1 MEVAV
6 YAYHHLYRKEI
17 KMEVFIIIF
26 FLFVFA
32 GLSKNKS
39 VPQGYKNTYRRNH
52 ASHSNHVV
60 YVIYSTVNRK
70 LYIGM
75 TSNYNKRKQQHFDY
89 DYRQKQNK
97 VLYQHM
103 DAIGAT
109 KFNIT
114 PIITGLTYNEAM
126 YAESKLI
133 KNWGT
138 LYPYG
143 YNVNPEIQSRQLG
156 YNVAKYNNELYNRL
170 QTISTQEYKNKLL
183 WGE

>member
-1 MEVAV
+1 ME
-6 YAYHHLYRKEI
+6 I
-17 KMEVFIIIF
+17 FIIIF

-32 GLSKNKS
+32 GLSKGKTHS
-39 VPQGYKNTYRRNH
+39 SGYRSTYKRTH
-52 ASHSNHVV
+52 ATHSNHSV
-60 YVIYSTVNRK
+60 YVIYNSVNRK

-75 TSNYNKRKQQHFDY
+75 TSNYHKRKDQHFDY

-103 DAIGAT
+103 DAISAS
-109 KFNIT
+109 KFNIM
-114 PIITGLTYNEAM
+114 PIFTGLTYNEAM

-133 KNWGT
+133 KEWET
-138 LYPYG
+138 LYPNG

-170 QTISTQEYKNKLL
+170 QTISTQAYKNKLL